1 LAASAA
7 EILIVEDDEVIMGTL
22 AYNLSR
28 NGFGVS
34 QATSGAEA
42 LRMARKLRPDL
53 ILLDIMLPGESGI
66 EVCERIRER
75 DQGVMIV
82 MITAKDAEED
92 KVRGFEAGAD
102 DYVTKPFGMKELVAR
117 INANLKRSET
127 GGRGKIIE
135 AGDLQLDTKNF
146 TASVAGEPL
155 DLRLKEFELLAA
167 LASTPGELRSR
178 EELAKEVWGHAGVG
192 SSRTIDVHIR
202 RIRASLEERSSY
214 EFIHTARGLGYRF
227 EAKSRAKQGPSPHAG
242 SRGWRWSGKRAPAR
256 QPRRAAEG
264 QQDPARLRGERLPRA
279 QDPRYQPQAPRREPR
294 RDPRRRPRPGAPVR
308 RPAQKRDR
316 APRPTHH
323 GPAGPRQARKP
334 GADRLSRRRGRARRA
349 DDRAGPHEAGSP
361 AKKDITLQWKRFGKA
376 AQYTVRGDETQL
388 TSMFTNLVENA
399 VKYTPAGGR
408 VEVIGGSRARR

>member
-1 LAASAA
+1 MITSTA

-34 QATSGAEA
+34 QATSGADA
-42 LRMARKLRPDL
+42 LRLARKLRPDL

-75 DQGVMIV
+75 DQSVMIV

-135 AGDLQLDTKNF
+135 VGDLQLDTKNF
-146 TASVAGEPL
+146 TARAGGGSLE
-155 DLRLKEFELLAA
+155 LRLKEFELLAA

-178 EELAKEVWGHAGVG
+178 EELAKEVWGHASVG

-202 RIRASLEERSSY
+202 RIRAALEQKSSY
-214 EFIHTARGLGYRF
+214 EYIHTARGLGYRF
-227 EAKSRAKQGPSPHAG
+227 EAMPKNRSGLDADSP
-242 SRGWRWSGKRAPAR
+242 
-256 QPRRAAEG
+256 E
-264 QQDPARLRGERLPRA
+264 
-279 QDPRYQPQAPRREPR
+279 
-294 RDPRRRPRPGAPVR
+294 
-308 RPAQKRDR
+308 
-316 APRPTHH
+316 
-323 GPAGPRQARKP
+323 
-334 GADRLSRRRGRARRA
+334 
-349 DDRAGPHEAGSP
+349 
-361 AKKDITLQWKRFGKA
+361 
-376 AQYTVRGDETQL
+376 
-388 TSMFTNLVENA
+388 
-399 VKYTPAGGR
+399 
-408 VEVIGGSRARR
+408 